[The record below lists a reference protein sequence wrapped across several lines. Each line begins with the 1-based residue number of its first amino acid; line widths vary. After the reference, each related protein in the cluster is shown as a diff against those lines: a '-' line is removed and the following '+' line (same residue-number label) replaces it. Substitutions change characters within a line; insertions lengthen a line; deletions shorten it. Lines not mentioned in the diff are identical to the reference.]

1 MKYHIKVFVSFL
13 ILVAVA
19 LLIYFNDDKFSHSL
33 ACEKL
38 DEFKEED
45 IKGSVE
51 SKYFDELNH
60 NSKTIKL
67 NNQKIVVGV
76 DTSSFFN
83 YLTMGDEVVK
93 RKGTDTAVVIRGGS
107 QRAFKLYFGCPPLT
121 QE

>member
-1 MKYHIKVFVSFL
+1 MKYQMKVFVSFL

-38 DEFKEED
+38 EEFKEED

-67 NNQKIVVGV
+67 NNQTIVLGV

-83 YLTMGDEVVK
+83 YLTVGDEVVK
-93 RKGTDTAVVIRGGS
+93 RKGKDTIVVIRGES
-107 QRAFKLYFGCPPLT
+107 QKSFKLYFGCPPLT